1 MASSGDYLLACIPLQ
16 SFVQVAQQMGR
27 SKVETTKNIN
37 GHLFAQDRTAILDG
51 MNQAVSRLH
60 LCESAD
66 NGRDRAV

>member
-1 MASSGDYLLACIPLQ
+1 
-16 SFVQVAQQMGR
+16 MGH
-27 SKVETTKNIN
+27 SKIETTKNIY